1 MKNMLIF
8 DITQG
13 YDEDLYYKSIQEI
26 KNLENSDD
34 TVLASLTLNISNK
47 CNYKCI
53 YCYANYGNYGRT
65 NELMSLQTLKKIISE
80 LKMNRIKKIEVV
92 ELFGG
97 EPTINEK
104 LSDIVSII
112 YKNFDVNHFLITTNG
127 SASDEVINELKK
139 YPVLFHVSIDGP
151 EDINDS
157 LRGKG
162 SFAKAIDFIAS
173 LKENKIPYK
182 ISTTYTHLHERSN
195 ISYEDLYEFSKKMG
209 SDIEVSTVIADN
221 NSNLKVES
229 IVDEEY
235 LNRELDRTIK
245 VIKNNELAINLDPY
259 IIRILK
265 AFLLS
270 IKSSGFCDDLDCS
283 NSINYDY
290 DGSKYNCFK
299 LWSDS
304 RFKLEEFSTNEILKV
319 CNDKNNFSQ
328 CSSCTFKYMCELCVA
343 DTILGK
349 EEIPFINGMCYKKKR
364 YGLALDKIIETI
376 ENGDIVNIQKNF
388 VNYIL

>member
-1 MKNMLIF
+1 MLIF

>member
-1 MKNMLIF
+1 MLIF

-13 YDEDLYYKSIQEI
+13 YDKDIYNKSIQEM
-26 KNLENSDD
+26 KNLEKSDD
-34 TVLASLTLNISNK
+34 TVLASLILNISNK

-53 YCYANYGNYGRT
+53 YCYANYGNYGRA

-80 LKMNRIKKIEVV
+80 LKINGIKNIEVV

-97 EPTINEK
+97 EPTINEN
-104 LSDIVSII
+104 LSDIVSTI

-127 SASDEVINELKK
+127 SASDELIKELID

-151 EDINDS
+151 EEINDS

-162 SFAKAIDFIAS
+162 SFAKAINFIKI
-173 LKENKIPYK
+173 LKDNKIPYK
-182 ISTTYTHLHERSN
+182 LSTTYTHLHEQCN
-195 ISYEDLYEFSKKMG
+195 ISYDDLYEFSKKIG
-209 SDIEVSTVIADN
+209 SDIEVSTVIVDN

-235 LNRELDRTIK
+235 LNRELNRTID

-270 IKSSGFCDDLDCS
+270 IKSSGFCDDLNCS
-283 NSINYDY
+283 NSLNYDY

-304 RFKLEEFSTNEILKV
+304 RFKLEDFSTNEILNV

-343 DTILGK
+343 DTILGN
-349 EEIPFINGMCYKKKR
+349 EEIPFINGICYKKKR
-364 YGLALDKIIETI
+364 YDLALDKVIETI